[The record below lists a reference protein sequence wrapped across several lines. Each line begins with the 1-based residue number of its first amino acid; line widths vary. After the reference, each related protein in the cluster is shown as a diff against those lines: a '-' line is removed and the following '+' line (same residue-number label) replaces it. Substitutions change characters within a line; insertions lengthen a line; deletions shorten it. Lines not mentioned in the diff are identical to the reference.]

1 MEFNRWYLVQMYAH
15 KTIFWYFLDSFAN
28 FPSLQISPRSYFRL
42 PFTCASY
49 LLSESPERASYWST
63 TPAFLWEYLPPGT
76 WTVLFKKWRNI
87 LVVRDIDPLSMACR
101 LFQNYFR
108 IVCSKT
114 SRNFHWLLNGK
125 TKMYFFQNIVNEIVK
140 TWRCD
145 VITFLRYV
153 FQKNLILLFTCM
165 CWSVDER

>member
-1 MEFNRWYLVQMYAH
+1 MR
-15 KTIFWYFLDSFAN
+15 
-28 FPSLQISPRSYFRL
+28 ISPPGNL
-42 PFTCASY
+42 NCA
-49 LLSESPERASYWST
+49 L
-63 TPAFLWEYLPPGT
+63 
-76 WTVLFKKWRNI
+76 KWRNI

-145 VITFLRYV
+145 VTTHLRYV
-153 FQKNLILLFTCM
+153 FHKNLFLLFTCM
-165 CWSVDER
+165 CWSVDKRWEVSYPSNSKFALLMAFVTSSWSNSSESLVWNLEHGLCVSRQKSDLNGLSKQSLFD